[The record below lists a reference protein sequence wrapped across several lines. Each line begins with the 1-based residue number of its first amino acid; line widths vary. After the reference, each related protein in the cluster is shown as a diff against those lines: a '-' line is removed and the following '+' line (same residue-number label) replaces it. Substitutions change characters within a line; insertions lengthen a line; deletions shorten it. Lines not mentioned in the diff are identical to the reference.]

1 MKKIFPWYFAI
12 SCLGYVPIVC
22 DVTIKLIRGE
32 NISIWLV
39 SAMSLIVCLLIF
51 LVAYNTRQVLT
62 LYGTGV
68 SAFSLAL
75 KNINKYFAVVA
86 AAGALVDY
94 LLTAA
99 IMALYFSY
107 SLEGLLNQEKLHYS
121 IFIACMVLL
130 LSALLSF
137 RKIKIHLT
145 FIKVFFLL
153 FATLIFGAI
162 LIVFV
167 KHIGQGNLFSQF
179 NFNFRFLTGESQVYL
194 GIFVVLKLFSYMA
207 ICAVGFDSM
216 RLNSSVEIKA
226 DRYIG
231 IYITAIIVS
240 VTLSAV
246 LFLAQSLGINPTNED
261 ITIFQIIHK
270 VMGREIYSIIALVF
284 ISVAMFVCTSTSF
297 ALVPAF
303 CEELAKEKFFP
314 TMFKNSKD
322 DFMYLNGILLT
333 LFFAILTVLIS
344 KGEIKTLLEI
354 YAIGAF
360 ISIGIGQL
368 SLFNVWV
375 GKGKIMALI
384 GAVLS
389 FIIVV
394 MFCLAKFNAGA
405 WIVLIIIVILS
416 RYMIYVNNYY
426 NRVDKELSLVRGQSQ
441 HKLRTKNVSIVIIT
455 DMDKGI
461 VPAVRYAQAISPDNR
476 AVYVSGGETNEQTLL
491 EDWEYYF
498 PEIPLVVLK
507 NDKKNNV
514 ISPIMNYIK
523 WTREEQSQGIV
534 TVVIPEFI
542 PRSAFY
548 SLFHRNYAFILR
560 VILGFK
566 RGIVTTSV
574 PYWSEKNDN
583 RNRK

>member
-22 DVTIKLIRGE
+22 DITLKLIRGE
-32 NISIWLV
+32 NISIWLTF
-39 SAMSLIVCLLIF
+39 AMSLIVCLLIF
-51 LVAYNTRQVLT
+51 LISYNTRQVLS

-75 KNINKYFAVVA
+75 KNLNKYFAVVA

-94 LLTAA
+94 LLTASLMA
-99 IMALYFSY
+99 IYFAY
-107 SLEGLLNQEKLHYS
+107 SLEGLLNNDHLHYS
-121 IFIACMVLL
+121 VFIACMVLL
-130 LSALLSF
+130 LAALLSF
-137 RKIKIHLT
+137 RKIKIHVT

-153 FATLIFGAI
+153 FVTLIFGAI
-162 LIVFV
+162 LIVV
-167 KHIGQGNLFSQF
+167 IRHLDQGNIF
-179 NFNFRFLTGESQVYL
+179 NQISFQTLTGESRVYL
-194 GIFVVLKLFSYMA
+194 EIFVILKLFSYMA
-207 ICAVGFDSM
+207 VCAVGFDSM

-246 LFLAQSLGINPTNED
+246 LFLAQSLGIDPTHED
-261 ITIFQIIHK
+261 ITIYQIIHK
-270 VMGREIYSIIALVF
+270 VMGRELYSLIALVF
-284 ISVAMFVCTSTSF
+284 ISAAMFVCTSTSF

-314 TMFKNSKD
+314 TLFKNSKD

-333 LFFAILTVLIS
+333 LFFAVLVVVITR
-344 KGEIKTLLEI
+344 GEIKALLEI

-360 ISIGIGQL
+360 IAIGIGQL
-368 SLFNVWV
+368 SLFFSWK
-375 GKGKIMALI
+375 GKGKFPALV

-389 FIIVV
+389 LIIVV
-394 MFCLAKFNAGA
+394 IFSFAKFLSGA
-405 WIVLIIIVILS
+405 WIVLIIIAILS
-416 RYMIYVNNYY
+416 RFMIDVNNYY
-426 NRVDKELSLVRGQSQ
+426 NKVDKELALARDGAL
-441 HKLRTKNVSIVIIT
+441 HKLRTRNVSIVIIT
-455 DMDKGI
+455 DIDKGI
-461 VPAVRYAQAISPDNR
+461 VPAVRYAQAISPDMR
-476 AVYVSGGETNEQTLL
+476 AVYVSGGEDNEKTLL

-507 NDKKNNV
+507 DEKKNNV
-514 ISPIMNYIK
+514 IIPIMNYIK
-523 WTREEQSQGIV
+523 HTRKEQSQGIV
-534 TVVIPEFI
+534 TVVIPEYI
-542 PRSAFY
+542 PQSAFY

-566 RGIVTTSV
+566 KGIVTTGV

-583 RNRK
+583 RN